1 MDSLNPHQA
10 DKSESEPFGYAV
22 AMTEEGL
29 ETLKRIPNL
38 AERGIKIV
46 EAAAAPEELWSEE
59 DRRMMEI
66 LPLAEKQLDD
76 MIASF
81 KRSAEINKRT
91 TARLDAVHAELR
103 AAAEALRQTLE
114 KSAQRK

>member
-59 DRRMMEI
+59 D
-66 LPLAEKQLDD
+66 